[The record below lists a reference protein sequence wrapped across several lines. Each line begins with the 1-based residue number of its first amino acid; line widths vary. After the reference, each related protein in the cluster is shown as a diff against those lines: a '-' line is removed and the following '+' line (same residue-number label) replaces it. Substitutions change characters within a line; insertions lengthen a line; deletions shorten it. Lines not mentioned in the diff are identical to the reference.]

1 MKLSKE
7 RWRDAWFWYRNAP
20 NQTEAVNT
28 LYNQLEQIA
37 PELLTEESEWFC
49 KYTERCKFVKSFM
62 NPEGE

>member
-20 NQTEAVNT
+20 NQIEAVNN
-28 LYNQLEQIA
+28 LYDQLEKIA
-37 PELLTEESEWFC
+37 PELLTEESEWFSA
-49 KYTERCKFVKSFM
+49 YTERSKFVKSFM